1 MAENKINIVIGADIE
16 KLKKGFQDAV
26 KITGASG
33 ERIATA
39 TDAMARQIERD
50 FDRIATS
57 ANTKR
62 AVTQLQNLALKVQAL
77 GPEFQGMANKI
88 IRSAGQIKDSVGDV
102 SAQINYFSSDTR
114 RIDAV
119 ISGAQGIAGAFAIAE
134 GAAALFGGENEELKK
149 TLQKVQG
156 AIALLNGIQAVQNVL
171 QKESAFMTGLVAA
184 GQQLLAIKTYAAAS
198 AMNAFKVALIGTGIG
213 AAVVLVA
220 SLAGAF
226 SDTADS
232 TKEAIAEQKK
242 YNDELIKLKKERAE
256 LEQGEE
262 KYSRNELKRVSQSL
276 KAGQDELKE
285 IQTNFAKRIKDN
297 KDLGVQTLDSDQKTY
312 EAKVKAL
319 TLNNETLI
327 VEKLKLEQKI
337 GKIDEQSKNKQIKTA
352 ETLSAKTLKTKQDN
366 LASSF
371 DLTISNLKAEESA
384 LLLTAKTE
392 ADKAKIQTDYANTIL
407 DEKAKYLVEQE
418 KLRPQEE
425 KNAKLLANNLKII
438 ENEQAQN
445 LDNFIAKQGDLKDKD
460 IDDNKK
466 RVAEYYK
473 NEQDKASFV
482 DQANKQELENLN
494 NYYQLKENAATK
506 DFQNGLLTE
515 KQYNIAILK
524 LQLQRAQ
531 NTLKAIK
538 EGGVQNTAEVEKQ
551 ILDLQAK
558 LNEGLTGVDDITKKF
573 NESINSAFQSVS
585 QGGFESIGKAL
596 GDSISKGASF
606 MDAAFQTVLSSIAGF
621 IEAYGKAM
629 IAYGVAKLALNSA
642 FASLNPA
649 LAIAAGVALV
659 ATATIVRNTEMGGVT
674 AFANGGI
681 VSGPT
686 LGLMGEYP
694 GASSNPEVIAP
705 LDKLKSLIGGG
716 GDSGGY
722 VAETRISG
730 RDLSLVLKRYER
742 DAARG

>member
-1 MAENKINIVIGADIE
+1 M
-16 KLKKGFQDAV
+16 
-26 KITGASG
+26 
-33 ERIATA
+33 
-39 TDAMARQIERD
+39 
-50 FDRIATS
+50 
-57 ANTKR
+57 
-62 AVTQLQNLALKVQAL
+62 QAL

-102 SAQINYFSSDTR
+102 SAQIQYFSSDTR

-134 GAAALFGGENEELKK
+134 GAAALFGSENEELKK
-149 TLQKVQG
+149 TMQKVQG

-171 QKESAFMTGLVAA
+171 QKESALMTGLVAA

-226 SDTADS
+226 SNTAS
-232 TKEAIAEQKK
+232 NTKEAIEEQKK
-242 YNDELIKLKKERAE
+242 YNDELGKLRKEREE

-262 KYSRNELKRVSQSL
+262 KYSRNQLKRVSQSL
-276 KAGQDELKE
+276 KAGEDEVKE
-285 IQTNFAKRIKDN
+285 ILNNQNETLKAEKAFGFKLSQSVKDQQ
-297 KDLGVQTLDSDQKTY
+297 DARL
-312 EAKVKAL
+312 KAL
-319 TLNNETLI
+319 TLSNETLL

-337 GKIDEQSKNKQIKTA
+337 GKIDDQSKSKQIKTA
-352 ETLSAKTLKTKQDN
+352 ETTASKTLKTKQDN
-366 LASSF
+366 LSSSF

-384 LLLTAKTE
+384 QLLLAKTE
-392 ADKAKIQTDYANTIL
+392 IDKAKIQTDTANLIL
-407 DEKAKYLVEQE
+407 DEKAKYLVKQE
-418 KLRPQEE
+418 KLRPEEE
-425 KNAKLLANNLKII
+425 KNAQLLANNLKII
-438 ENEQAQN
+438 ENEQSQN
-445 LDNFIAKQGDLKDKD
+445 LDNFINKQGDLKDKD

-466 RVAEYYK
+466 RIQEFYK
-473 NEQDKASFV
+473 NEQDKASFI
-482 DQANKQELENLN
+482 DQANKQELDNLN

-506 DFQNGLLTE
+506 DFQNGILTE
-515 KQYNIAILK
+515 KQYNIAILQ

-531 NTLKAIK
+531 NTLQALKDA
-538 EGGVQNTAEVEKQ
+538 GVTNTAEVEKQ

-558 LNEGLTGVDDITKKF
+558 LKEGLTGVDDITKKF
-573 NESINSAFQSVS
+573 NESINSAFQSIS
-585 QGGFESIGKAL
+585 ANGFESIGKSL
-596 GDSISKGASF
+596 GDSITKGASF

-629 IAYGVAKLALNSA
+629 IAYGVAKLALNTA

-659 ATATIVRNTEMGGVT
+659 ATASIVRSTEMGGVT
-674 AFANGGI
+674 AFAEGGI

-722 VAETRISG
+722 IAETRFDG
-730 RDLSLVLKRYER
+730 RDLFLAVKKYER
-742 DAARG
+742 DSARG

>member
-33 ERIATA
+33 DKISTA
-39 TDAMARQIERD
+39 TDAMARQIEKD

-102 SAQINYFSSDTR
+102 SAQIQYFSSDTR

-134 GAAALFGGENEELKK
+134 GAAALFGSENEELKK
-149 TLQKVQG
+149 TMQKVQG

-171 QKESAFMTGLVAA
+171 QKESALMTGLVAA

-226 SDTADS
+226 SDTAS
-232 TKEAIAEQKK
+232 NTKEAIEEQKK
-242 YNDELIKLKKERAE
+242 YNDELIKLKKEREE

-262 KYSRNELKRVSQSL
+262 KYSRNELKRVSKSL

-285 IQTNFAKRIKDN
+285 VQNNFAERLKGN
-297 KDLGVQTLDSDQKTY
+297 KAFGIETLDSDQKIY
-312 EAKVKAL
+312 DDKIKAL
-319 TLNNETLI
+319 TLSNETLL

-337 GKIDEQSKNKQIKTA
+337 GKIDEQSKSKQIKTA
-352 ETLSAKTLKTKQDN
+352 ETTASKTLKTKQDN
-366 LASSF
+366 LSSSF

-384 LLLTAKTE
+384 QLLLAKTE
-392 ADKAKIQTDYANTIL
+392 IDKAKIQTDTANLIL
-407 DEKAKYLVEQE
+407 DEKAKYLLKQE
-418 KLRPQEE
+418 KLRPEEE
-425 KNAKLLANNLKII
+425 KNAQLLANNLKII
-438 ENEQAQN
+438 ENEQSQN
-445 LDNFIAKQGDLKDKD
+445 LDNFINKQGDLKDKD

-466 RVAEYYK
+466 RIQEFYK
-473 NEQDKASFV
+473 NEQDKASFI
-482 DQANKQELENLN
+482 DQANKQELDNLN

-506 DFQNGLLTE
+506 DFQNGILTE
-515 KQYNIAILK
+515 KQYNIAILQ

-531 NTLKAIK
+531 NTLQALKDA
-538 EGGVQNTAEVEKQ
+538 GVTNTAEVEKQ

-558 LNEGLTGVDDITKKF
+558 LKEGLTGVDDITKKF
-573 NESINSAFQSVS
+573 NESINSAFQSIS
-585 QGGFESIGKAL
+585 ANGFESIGKSL
-596 GDSISKGASF
+596 GDSITKGASF

-629 IAYGVAKLALNSA
+629 IAYGVAKLALNTA

-659 ATATIVRNTEMGGVT
+659 ATASIVRSTEMGGVT
-674 AFANGGI
+674 AFAEGGI

-722 VAETRISG
+722 IAETRFDG
-730 RDLSLVLKRYER
+730 RDLFLAVKKYER
-742 DAARG
+742 DSARG

>member
-39 TDAMARQIERD
+39 TDAMARQIEKD

-88 IRSAGQIKDSVGDV
+88 IRSAGEIKDSVGDV

-119 ISGAQGIAGAFAIAE
+119 ISGVQGVAGAFAIAE
-134 GAAALFGGENEELKK
+134 GAAALFGSENEELKK
-149 TLQKVQG
+149 TMQKVQG
-156 AIALLNGIQAVQNVL
+156 AIALLNGLQSVQNVL
-171 QKESAFMTGLVAA
+171 QQESAFRTGLAAA

-213 AAVVLVA
+213 AAVLLVA

-226 SDTADS
+226 SDTAGN
-232 TKEAIAEQKK
+232 TKEAVEAQKK

-262 KYSRNELKRVSQSL
+262 KYTRSELKNVSKRL
-276 KAGQDELKE
+276 KAGQDELNQIE
-285 IQTNFAKRIKDN
+285 SNYAQRAKDRKS
-297 KDLGVQTLDSDQKTY
+297 LGTAELDSDKKLYEEKT
-312 EAKVKAL
+312 KAL
-319 TLNNETLI
+319 RLSNEQLI
-327 VEKLKLEQKI
+327 VEKLKLEQKVS
-337 GKIDEQSKNKQIKTA
+337 KFDEQAKNKQIKTT
-352 ETLSAKTLKTKQDN
+352 ETATSKTLKTKQDN
-366 LASSF
+366 LQSSY
-371 DLTISNLKAEESA
+371 DLTVSNLKAEESA

-392 ADKAKIQTDYANTIL
+392 SDKAQIQTDYANLIL
-407 DEKAKYLVEQE
+407 DEKANYLIEQE
-418 KLRPQEE
+418 KLRGQEE
-425 KNAKLLANNLKII
+425 KNAQLLANNLKII
-438 ENEQAQN
+438 GNEQKAN
-445 LDNFIAKQGDLKDKD
+445 LDSLTAKQGDLKDKD
-460 IDDNKK
+460 IEDNKK
-466 RVAEYYK
+466 RVQEYYK
-473 NEQDKASFV
+473 TEQERASFV
-482 DQANKQELENLN
+482 EQANKQELDNLN
-494 NYYQLKENAATK
+494 NYYQAKENAATK
-506 DFQNGLLTE
+506 DFQNGLLTQ
-515 KQYNIAILK
+515 KQYNIAILQ

-538 EGGVQNTAEVEKQ
+538 ESGVTNTAEVEKQ

-558 LNEGLTGVDDITKKF
+558 LKEGLTGVDDITKKF
-573 NESINSAFQSVS
+573 NESINGAFQSVAQS
-585 QGGFESIGKAL
+585 GFESIGKSL

-629 IAYGVAKLALNSA
+629 IAYGVAKLALNTA

-716 GDSGGY
+716 GESGGY
-722 VAETRISG
+722 VAETRFDG
-730 RDLSLVLKRYER
+730 RDLFLAVKKYER
-742 DAARG
+742 DSKRG

>member
-33 ERIATA
+33 DKISTA
-39 TDAMARQIERD
+39 TDAMARQIEKD

-102 SAQINYFSSDTR
+102 SAQIQYFSSDTR

-134 GAAALFGGENEELKK
+134 GAAALFGSENEELKK
-149 TLQKVQG
+149 TMQKVQG

-171 QKESAFMTGLVAA
+171 QKESALMTGLVAA
-184 GQQLLAIKTYAAAS
+184 GQQLLAIKTFAAAS

-226 SDTADS
+226 SDTAS
-232 TKEAIAEQKK
+232 NTKAAIEEQKK
-242 YNDELIKLKKERAE
+242 YNDELGKLRKEREE

-285 IQTNFAKRIKDN
+285 IQSNFAQRIKDN
-297 KDLGVQTLDSDQKTY
+297 KDLGIEMLDSDKKTY
-312 EAKVKAL
+312 DGKIKAL
-319 TLNNETLI
+319 TLSNETFL

-337 GKIDEQSKNKQIKTA
+337 GKIDDQSKSKQIKTA
-352 ETLSAKTLKTKQDN
+352 ETIASKTLKTKQDN
-366 LASSF
+366 LSSSF

-384 LLLTAKTE
+384 QLLLAKTE
-392 ADKAKIQTDYANTIL
+392 IDKAKIQTDTANLIL
-407 DEKAKYLVEQE
+407 DEKAKYLVKQE

-425 KNAKLLANNLKII
+425 KNAQLLANNLKII
-438 ENEQAQN
+438 ENEQNQN
-445 LDNFIAKQGDLKDKD
+445 LDNFINKQGDLKEKD

-466 RVAEYYK
+466 RIQEFYK
-473 NEQDKASFV
+473 NEQDKASFI
-482 DQANKQELENLN
+482 DQANKQELDNLN

-506 DFQNGLLTE
+506 DFQNGILTE
-515 KQYNIAILK
+515 KQYNIAILQ

-531 NTLKAIK
+531 NTLQALKDA
-538 EGGVQNTAEVEKQ
+538 GVTNTAEVEKQ

-558 LNEGLTGVDDITKKF
+558 LKEGLTGVDDITKKF
-573 NESINSAFQSVS
+573 NESINSAFQSIS
-585 QGGFESIGKAL
+585 ANGFESIGKSL
-596 GDSISKGASF
+596 GDSITKGASF

-629 IAYGVAKLALNSA
+629 IAYGVAKLALNTA

-659 ATATIVRNTEMGGVT
+659 ATASIVRSTEMGGVT
-674 AFANGGI
+674 AFAEGGI

-722 VAETRISG
+722 IAETRFDG
-730 RDLSLVLKRYER
+730 RDLFLAVKKYER
-742 DAARG
+742 DSARG

>member
-39 TDAMARQIERD
+39 TDAMARQIEKD

-88 IRSAGQIKDSVGDV
+88 IRSAGEIKDSVGDV

-119 ISGAQGIAGAFAIAE
+119 ISGVQGVAGAFAIAE
-134 GAAALFGGENEELKK
+134 GAAALFGSENEELKK
-149 TLQKVQG
+149 TMQKVQG
-156 AIALLNGIQAVQNVL
+156 AIALLNGLQSVQNVL
-171 QKESAFMTGLVAA
+171 QQESAFRTGLAAA

-226 SDTADS
+226 SDTSDN
-232 TKEAIAEQKK
+232 TKEAVEAQKK
-242 YNDELIKLKKERAE
+242 YNDELVKLKKERAE

-262 KYSRNELKRVSQSL
+262 KFTRNELKNVSKRL
-276 KAGQDELKE
+276 KAGQDELNQIESNYADRLRGNKILGTE
-285 IQTNFAKRIKDN
+285 I
-297 KDLGVQTLDSDQKTY
+297 LDSDKKFYEEKT
-312 EAKVKAL
+312 KAL
-319 TLNNETLI
+319 RLSNEQLI

-337 GKIDEQSKNKQIKTA
+337 SKFDEQAKNKQIKTA
-352 ETLSAKTLKTKQDN
+352 ETATSKTLKTKQDN
-366 LASSF
+366 LQSSY
-371 DLTISNLKAEESA
+371 DLTVSNLKAEESA

-392 ADKAKIQTDYANTIL
+392 AEKAQIQTDYANLIL
-407 DEKAKYLVEQE
+407 DEKANYIIAQE
-418 KLRPQEE
+418 NLRGKEE
-425 KNAKLLANNLKII
+425 KNAQLLANNLKII
-438 ENEQAQN
+438 ANEQKAN
-445 LDNFIAKQGDLKDKD
+445 LDSLTSKQNDLKDKD
-460 IDDNKK
+460 IEENKK
-466 RVAEYYK
+466 RVQEYYK
-473 NEQDKASFV
+473 VEQDRASFV
-482 DQANKQELENLN
+482 EQANKQELDNLN
-494 NYYQLKENAATK
+494 NYYQAKENAATK
-506 DFQNGLLTE
+506 DFQNGLLTQ
-515 KQYNIAILK
+515 KQYNIAILQ
-524 LQLQRAQ
+524 LQLQRAK
-531 NTLKAIK
+531 NTLQALKDA
-538 EGGVQNTAEVEKQ
+538 GTANTAEVEKQ
-551 ILDLQAK
+551 ILELQGK
-558 LNEGLTGVDDITKKF
+558 LQEGLTGVDDITKKF
-573 NESINSAFQSVS
+573 RDSINGAFEAITQS
-585 QGGFESIGKAL
+585 GFENLGKAL
-596 GDSISKGASF
+596 GESITSGASF
-606 MDAAFQTVLSSIAGF
+606 LDQAFSIILNSVASF
-621 IEAYGKAM
+621 ADAYGKAL
-629 IAYGVAKLALNSA
+629 IAAAVASQA
-642 FASLNPA
+642 FQTLLISNPV

-659 ATATIVRNTEMGGVT
+659 ATATIVKGVADKGVT

-742 DAARG
+742 DSARG

>member
-39 TDAMARQIERD
+39 TDAMARQIEKD

-88 IRSAGQIKDSVGDV
+88 IRSAGEIKDSVGDV

-119 ISGAQGIAGAFAIAE
+119 ISGVQGVAGAFAIAE
-134 GAAALFGGENEELKK
+134 GAAALFGSENEELKK
-149 TLQKVQG
+149 TMQKVQG
-156 AIALLNGIQAVQNVL
+156 AIALLNGLQSVQNVL
-171 QKESAFMTGLVAA
+171 QQESAFRTGLAAA

-213 AAVVLVA
+213 AAVLLVA

-226 SDTADS
+226 SDTAGS
-232 TKEAIAEQKK
+232 TKEAVEAQKK

-262 KYSRNELKRVSQSL
+262 KYTRNELKNVSKRL
-276 KAGQDELKE
+276 KAGQDELNQIE
-285 IQTNFAKRIKDN
+285 SNYAQRAKDRKS
-297 KDLGVQTLDSDQKTY
+297 LGTAELDSDKKFY
-312 EAKVKAL
+312 EENTKAL
-319 TLNNETLI
+319 RLSNEQLI

-337 GKIDEQSKNKQIKTA
+337 SKFDEQAKNKQIKTA
-352 ETLSAKTLKTKQDN
+352 ETATSKTLKIKQDN
-366 LASSF
+366 LQSSF
-371 DLTISNLKAEESA
+371 DLTVSNLKAEESA

-392 ADKAKIQTDYANTIL
+392 SEKAQIQTDYANLIL
-407 DEKAKYLVEQE
+407 DEKANYLIEQE
-418 KLRPQEE
+418 KLRGKEE
-425 KNAKLLANNLKII
+425 KNAQLLANNLKII
-438 ENEQAQN
+438 GNEQKAN
-445 LDNFIAKQGDLKDKD
+445 LDSLTAKQGDLKDKD
-460 IDDNKK
+460 IEENKK
-466 RVAEYYK
+466 RVQEYYK
-473 NEQDKASFV
+473 TEQDRASFV
-482 DQANKQELENLN
+482 EQANKQELDNLN
-494 NYYQLKENAATK
+494 NYYQAKENAATK
-506 DFQNGLLTE
+506 DFQNGLLTQ
-515 KQYNIAILK
+515 KQYNIAILQ
-524 LQLQRAQ
+524 LQLQRAK
-531 NTLKAIK
+531 NTLQALKDA
-538 EGGVQNTAEVEKQ
+538 GTANTAEVEKQ

-558 LNEGLTGVDDITKKF
+558 LKEGLTGVDDITKKF
-573 NESINSAFQSVS
+573 RDSINGAFQSITQS
-585 QGGFESIGKAL
+585 GFENIGKAL
-596 GDSISKGASF
+596 GESITAGTSF
-606 MDAAFQTVLSSIAGF
+606 LDQAFSIILNSVAGF
-621 IEAYGKAM
+621 ADAYGKAL
-629 IAYGVAKLALNSA
+629 IAAAVASEA
-642 FASLNPA
+642 FQTLLISNPV

-659 ATATIVRNTEMGGVT
+659 ATATVVRSVADKGVT

-742 DAARG
+742 DSARG